1 MKIKINILV
10 FVLVVATFLGGCNM
24 KKAFKNQEEAQEYVL
39 SCMEQKY
46 GETFI
51 ITDEGDYNNDGQLSM
66 GILIHVRWL
75 PKMHLRNQQKFWY
88 VNQEALRIIGLFIIL
103 KIA

>member
-1 MKIKINILV
+1 
-10 FVLVVATFLGGCNM
+10 M

-51 ITDEGDYNNDGQLSM
+51 ITDEGDYNNYGPFY
-66 GILIHVRWL
+66 GNILLHVRWL
-75 PKMHLRNQQKFWY
+75 PKIN
-88 VNQEALRIIGLFIIL
+88 N
-103 KIA
+103 